1 MAGVSQQL
9 WGSRGWE
16 NDTSSGE
23 KQEALLSVWGS
34 LHHGTYVPLKRLP
47 PSHKRFYC
55 QVAQMELGK
64 WLKHLE
70 RIIFLNI
77 LSAFKDL
84 GPSKNNFFSFHFFL
98 FKSVWIAVIEHSL
111 LQRTVTSMK
120 KTWSQCSR
128 KHSLVEMNSHTTDY
142 HVSQT

>member
-1 MAGVSQQL
+1 MAAVSQQL
-9 WGSRGWE
+9 LASRGWE
-16 NDTSSGE
+16 NNTSSGE
-23 KQEALLSVWGS
+23 KQEALLSEWGS
-34 LHHGTYVPLKRLP
+34 SHRSTYVPLKRLP
-47 PSHKRFYC
+47 SYRRFYC
-55 QVAQMELGK
+55 RVAQLELGK

-70 RIIFLNI
+70 RIISLNV
-77 LSAFKDL
+77 LSAFIDL
-84 GPSKNNFFSFHFFL
+84 GSSKNNFFLSIFFL

>member
-9 WGSRGWE
+9 LGSRGRE

-23 KQEALLSVWGS
+23 KQEALLSKWGS
-34 LHHGTYVPLKRLP
+34 SHHSTYVPLKRLP
-47 PSHKRFYC
+47 SYRSFYC
-55 QVAQMELGK
+55 QVAQLELGK

-70 RIIFLNI
+70 RIIFLNV

-84 GPSKNNFFSFHFFL
+84 DPSRNNFFSFRFFL